1 MNTQNT
7 DPVLITT
14 LFGTEREKEKDND
27 DITA

>member
-7 DPVLITT
+7 DPVLIKT
-14 LFGTEREKEKDND
+14 LFGTGREKEKDND